1 MLIALDARSL
11 LEPLTGVGYYTY
23 YLLWHILE
31 QDNQNDYLLM
41 GPPGLRR
48 NLIEARLPKEEKIL
62 RLKQAAVGRVKRRS
76 AYERLKK
83 FMFHGPNAFLR
94 FYCLR
99 RRANL
104 IFGPNFLGYFS
115 SSTSTV
121 ITVHDVSYLIYP
133 DCIAKK
139 TLRFLQKYMPK
150 HLARADRIIA
160 VSKNTQKDLIRLCG
174 VPEEKISV
182 IYSGYNSELFRPA
195 KIEHQVLSDKFDLE
209 PGYILYVGTIE
220 PRKNLVTLL
229 EAYRLLGQRGIT
241 APLVLCGPIGWKS
254 EPFFATLRNLKSTN
268 SVRLLGYVDEQWLP
282 LLYNGASCFVFPS
295 LYEGFGLPVLEAMAC
310 GCPVVSS
317 GISAIPE
324 VVGGAGLLLEDPRD
338 QNLLAEAMSRILEDQ
353 DLRAELRAEGIQQA
367 SNFSWR
373 KTARETLKIFAD
385 LLEGES

>member
-1 MLIALDARSL
+1 MLISLDARSL
-11 LEPLTGVGYYTY
+11 LDPLTGVGYYTY

-31 QDNQNDYLLM
+31 LDNQNDYLLM
-41 GPPGLRR
+41 GPLGLRR
-48 NLIEARLPKEEKIL
+48 NLIEASLSREEKIL
-62 RLKQAAVGRVKRRS
+62 RLNQAAIGRVKRRS
-76 AYERLKK
+76 LYKRLKM
-83 FMFHGPNAFLR
+83 FMLFGPSIVFRMCYLR
-94 FYCLR
+94 W
-99 RRANL
+99 RANL

-115 SSTSTV
+115 SSAPTV

-139 TLRFLQKYMPK
+139 TLRNLQKYMPR

-160 VSKNTQKDLIRLCG
+160 VSQNTQEDLVRLCG

-182 IYSGYNSELFRPA
+182 VYPGYNSEVFRPA
-195 KIEHQVLSDKFDLE
+195 KIEHRILSDTFNLE

-241 APLVLCGPIGWKS
+241 APLVLCGPMGWKS
-254 EPFFATLRNLKSTN
+254 ESFLTNLKTLRSTN
-268 SVRLLGYVDEQWLP
+268 AVRLLGYVDEQWLP

-317 GISAIPE
+317 SVSAIPE

-338 QNLLAEAMSRILEDQ
+338 KNLLAEAVSQILGDQ
-353 DLRAELRAEGIQQA
+353 DLRAQLRAEGIKQA
-367 SNFSWR
+367 SHFSWR
-373 KTARETLKIFAD
+373 KTARETLKIFTD
-385 LLEGES
+385 LLERES

>member
-1 MLIALDARSL
+1 
-11 LEPLTGVGYYTY
+11 
-23 YLLWHILE
+23 
-31 QDNQNDYLLM
+31 
-41 GPPGLRR
+41 
-48 NLIEARLPKEEKIL
+48 
-62 RLKQAAVGRVKRRS
+62 
-76 AYERLKK
+76 
-83 FMFHGPNAFLR
+83 
-94 FYCLR
+94 
-99 RRANL
+99 
-104 IFGPNFLGYFS
+104 
-115 SSTSTV
+115 
-121 ITVHDVSYLIYP
+121 
-133 DCIAKK
+133 
-139 TLRFLQKYMPK
+139 
-150 HLARADRIIA
+150 
-160 VSKNTQKDLIRLCG
+160 
-174 VPEEKISV
+174 
-182 IYSGYNSELFRPA
+182 
-195 KIEHQVLSDKFDLE
+195 
-209 PGYILYVGTIE
+209 
-220 PRKNLVTLL
+220 
-229 EAYRLLGQRGIT
+229 
-241 APLVLCGPIGWKS
+241 VLCGPIGWKS